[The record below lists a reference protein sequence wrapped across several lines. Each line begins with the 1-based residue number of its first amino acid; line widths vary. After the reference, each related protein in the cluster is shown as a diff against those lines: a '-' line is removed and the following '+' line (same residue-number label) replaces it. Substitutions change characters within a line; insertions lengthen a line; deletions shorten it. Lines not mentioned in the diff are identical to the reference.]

1 MGEIVIILILIL
13 LNGIFAM
20 AEIALVSARKSSLQG
35 SAKRGSASARF
46 ALKLAEEPDRFSDA
60 SGENSLYHQ

>member
-35 SAKRGSASARF
+35 SAKRGSGSACL

-60 SGENSLYHQ
+60 SGENS

>member
-20 AEIALVSARKSSLQG
+20 AEIALVSAHKSSLQG
-35 SAKRGSASARF
+35 SAKRGSGLARL
-46 ALKLAEEPDRFSDA
+46 ALKLAEKPDRFSDA

>member
-35 SAKRGSASARF
+35 SAKRGSGSARL
-46 ALKLAEEPDRFSDA
+46 ALKLAE
-60 SGENSLYHQ
+60 